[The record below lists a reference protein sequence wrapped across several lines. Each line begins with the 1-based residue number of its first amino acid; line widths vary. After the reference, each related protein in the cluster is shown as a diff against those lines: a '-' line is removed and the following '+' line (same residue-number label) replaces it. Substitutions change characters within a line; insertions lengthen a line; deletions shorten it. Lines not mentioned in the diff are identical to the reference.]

1 MFLIL
6 KTSYVFRIRS
16 SQADG
21 GSGGGGEQ
29 SDNPEIS
36 ISVEDAD
43 RSGPADIKLD
53 RCVDGK
59 RELSQFCL
67 PGNRGLG

>member
-1 MFLIL
+1 MFLIP
-6 KTSYVFRIRS
+6 KTPFVFRIRFS

-21 GSGGGGEQ
+21 GSSVGDEQ

-53 RCVDGK
+53 RCVDGR
-59 RELSQFCL
+59 RELGQFCL
-67 PGNRGLG
+67 SGNDK